1 MWRRQLAFGLY
12 VIFDVS
18 IALLVEM
25 ASMAPGSSGEVY
37 ANKRFINTLTELGN
51 VDDEELMD

>member
-1 MWRRQLAFGLY
+1 MWRRQLALGLY

-25 ASMAPGSSGEVY
+25 ASIAPGSSGEVY
-37 ANKRFINTLTELGN
+37 ANKQFINTLTELGN